1 MVKGDWGRPVRILQ
15 ETPDDLWEVEAL
27 YDLSFA
33 PGRFALS
40 SYQLRDG
47 VEKVGALCMIAR
59 DDFDVIVGAI
69 RYWPIMAGSH
79 PALLLGPIAIHPI
92 RQGEGIGAALMA
104 ASLDKARAIGWKRV
118 ILVGDPPYY
127 SKFGFEPIAD
137 RVAFP
142 EPVNPARVLGLALL
156 DGGMDGV
163 EGRVTKWP
171 EGREVSGVS
180 IA

>member
-1 MVKGDWGRPVRILQ
+1 MRILQ

-40 SYQLRDG
+40 SYQLREG
-47 VEKVGALCMIAR
+47 VERVGALCMIAR

-69 RYWPIMAGSH
+69 RYWPIRVGGA

-104 ASLDKARAIGWKRV
+104 ASLDKARTLGWERV
-118 ILVGDPPYY
+118 ILVGDHPYY
-127 SKFGFEPIAD
+127 SRFGFEPVAD
-137 RVAFP
+137 HVAFP
-142 EPVNPARVLGLALL
+142 PPVNPNRVLGLAL
-156 DGGMDGV
+156 V
-163 EGRVTKWP
+163 EGGLSAVSGPVTKWDPAP
-171 EGREVSGVS
+171 EGDH
-180 IA
+180 A